1 MTLTS
6 IFLLAV
12 LALAAYGAYRVVKR
26 FRATD
31 PSLSLW
37 QRLLA
42 TAMGSASVLWNGAL
56 AVGGGIMSYSVI
68 AAEAL
73 NAPEVGTFIQSNLN
87 PKYVG
92 LAVMLIGAVGA
103 LARMRTLWSAWR
115 AQGVD

>member
-12 LALAAYGAYRVVKR
+12 LALAASGAYRVVKR

-42 TAMGSASVLWNGAL
+42 TAMGSASVLWNGAV
-56 AVGGGIMSYSVI
+56 AVGGGIMSYSVL
-68 AAEAL
+68 AADGL

-87 PKYVG
+87 PKYLG
-92 LAVMLIGAVGA
+92 LVVFAIGAIGV
-103 LARMRTLWSAWR
+103 LARLRTLWSAWR
-115 AQGVD
+115 AQGAA